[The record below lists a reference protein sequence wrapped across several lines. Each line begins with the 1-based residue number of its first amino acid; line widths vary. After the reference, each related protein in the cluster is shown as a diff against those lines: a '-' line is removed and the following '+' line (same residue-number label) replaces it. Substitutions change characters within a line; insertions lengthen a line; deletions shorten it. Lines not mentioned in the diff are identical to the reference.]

1 MAAEDAAPEHRA
13 PVGPHVDNPG
23 PNRPQELGQ
32 PEPQQQQRVQV
43 IDAALKRLHANLGHP
58 SERELTR
65 ILKHSGA
72 SALALQRVSEI
83 RCGVC
88 LNQSR
93 PSAPLPANTSV
104 AQTFNEKVGLDV
116 KYLPGWQARQKIPCV
131 NIVDYATSLQVMVPL
146 TKMETGDTIRAAL
159 RDRWVSW
166 AGPPQVLNL
175 DPSQPNL
182 SEALGSYCNN
192 VGIDMRHTAA
202 EAHYQLGKVER
213 HGQWLGRIMQRVLD
227 EIRPDT
233 EQEWLD
239 CLSHAQSSKNTLL
252 TEAGA
257 SPYQLV
263 FGRNPR
269 VPVDLLQDAPHMP
282 AVDAEQ
288 HEPLMQRAACIRA
301 TARRAMLECQ
311 SDRAVRAALRARP
324 RALRPFKSGDWVYY
338 WRTQK
343 SVDGVRIDGG
353 RWYGA
358 GLVLGSAG
366 RNFIVAHRRSLL
378 RCSPEQLR
386 FASPAETV
394 VAEFPESELLGIKT
408 LLEKGQFPKNQFVD
422 VTQEGRPPEAPA
434 EPDVSPPSPEHEAAA
449 GLNAAQC
456 LERRRIAEHE
466 PSPVPAPELPS
477 AVESRPDREPYPPV
491 SAAREPQP
499 EEHEYAPVRRIPRKT
514 PESRLARLPE
524 TRPEDFIEMMSEI
537 APKLIA
543 DFPEAVSHGEGSG
556 SSSSNAAPKG
566 DQVTPRGSSH
576 KRSASS
582 EPAEAPSGARAR
594 TEETE
599 ALFCQATL
607 DDLSHLHSSHVGT
620 LMAAF
625 IQKRA
630 QKEIPASGNNPELQE
645 QVDEAKTIEWETI
658 ISKSAVRIHSGP
670 KAEEIRAK
678 FGHRFIGSRFVVTNK
693 VEEDSSRIKARW
705 CLQGHND
712 PDFRAKI
719 ESGECHSPTLHQLSR
734 AWLLQVLASKGWEL
748 NLGDIKGAFLE
759 AGPIPEKYRPLYAS
773 QPPGGIPGIDPS
785 DVIEVVGNL
794 YGANNAPAEWFKE
807 FDSQTRAAGFQ
818 PSIFDP
824 CLYYFRHRAQ
834 QLTGILGAH
843 VDDTITGGE
852 GEEYKRAIE
861 KLKARFRYRKWRQ
874 GSGEFCGVQYFQD
887 PVSKEITYEQ
897 KVYAQH
903 IRPINLTKDRQKQK
917 DLPATDREITALR
930 AVNGALNWLSSSNS
944 SRPKCAGV
952 VLTAGLS

>member
-1 MAAEDAAPEHRA
+1 M
-13 PVGPHVDNPG
+13 
-23 PNRPQELGQ
+23 
-32 PEPQQQQRVQV
+32 
-43 IDAALKRLHANLGHP
+43 
-58 SERELTR
+58 
-65 ILKHSGA
+65 
-72 SALALQRVSEI
+72 
-83 RCGVC
+83 
-88 LNQSR
+88 
-93 PSAPLPANTSV
+93 
-104 AQTFNEKVGLDV
+104 
-116 KYLPGWQARQKIPCV
+116 
-131 NIVDYATSLQVMVPL
+131 
-146 TKMETGDTIRAAL
+146 
-159 RDRWVSW
+159 
-166 AGPPQVLNL
+166 
-175 DPSQPNL
+175 
-182 SEALGSYCNN
+182 
-192 VGIDMRHTAA
+192 
-202 EAHYQLGKVER
+202 
-213 HGQWLGRIMQRVLD
+213 
-227 EIRPDT
+227 
-233 EQEWLD
+233 
-239 CLSHAQSSKNTLL
+239 
-252 TEAGA
+252 
-257 SPYQLV
+257 
-263 FGRNPR
+263 
-269 VPVDLLQDAPHMP
+269 
-282 AVDAEQ
+282 
-288 HEPLMQRAACIRA
+288 
-301 TARRAMLECQ
+301 
-311 SDRAVRAALRARP
+311 
-324 RALRPFKSGDWVYY
+324 
-338 WRTQK
+338 
-343 SVDGVRIDGG
+343 
-353 RWYGA
+353 
-358 GLVLGSAG
+358 
-366 RNFIVAHRRSLL
+366 
-378 RCSPEQLR
+378 
-386 FASPAETV
+386 
-394 VAEFPESELLGIKT
+394 
-408 LLEKGQFPKNQFVD
+408 
-422 VTQEGRPPEAPA
+422 
-434 EPDVSPPSPEHEAAA
+434 
-449 GLNAAQC
+449 
-456 LERRRIAEHE
+456 
-466 PSPVPAPELPS
+466 
-477 AVESRPDREPYPPV
+477 

-537 APKLIA
+537 VPKLIA

-556 SSSSNAAPKG
+556 SSSSNAAPEG

-607 DDLSHLHSSHVGT
+607 DDLSHLHSSHVET

-658 ISKSAVRIHSGP
+658 VGKSAVRIHSGP
-670 KAEEIRAK
+670 KAEEIKAK

-759 AGPIPEKYRPLYAS
+759 AGPIPQKYRPLYAS

-807 FDSQTRAAGFQ
+807 FDSQARAAGFQ

-824 CLYYFRHRAQ
+824 CLYYFRDRAQ

-930 AVNGALNWLSSSNS
+930 AVNGALNWLSSQT
-944 SRPKCAGV
+944 RPDLSVQASFSQQAFPKPTV
-952 VLTAGLS
+952 EGLCFLQKALGREALRLLALKV